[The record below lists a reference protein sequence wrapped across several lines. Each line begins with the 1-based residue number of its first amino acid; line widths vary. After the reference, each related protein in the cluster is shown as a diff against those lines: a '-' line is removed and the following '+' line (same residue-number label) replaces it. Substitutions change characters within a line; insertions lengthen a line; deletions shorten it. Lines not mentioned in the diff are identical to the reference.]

1 MRTATQQNEI
11 NVFVTVGTQLPFD
24 RLVRTVDEWAGRHP
38 HAKVFGQIGPT
49 TYHPRHMQWAQ
60 FIEADECRRRVKE
73 ATAVVAHAGM
83 GTIIT
88 SLELGTPIVVVPRQ
102 ASLGEHRNDHQIAT
116 ARNLLAQNRVIVA
129 FDEEHLL
136 EKLAHLERLP
146 GARGVSR
153 YARPQLLAVLREFI
167 ATGRYSGH
175 RAGRVENATANNAAL
190 VPTFAGATAG
200 GGGGEA
206 HLSR

>member
-1 MRTATQQNEI
+1 MRVGTQRGEV

-24 RLVRTVDEWAGRHP
+24 RLVRTVDAWAGDHP
-38 HAKVFGQIGPT
+38 HARVFGQIGPT
-49 TYHPRHMQWAQ
+49 TYCPQHMQWEQ
-60 FIEADECRRRVKE
+60 FIDAEECRRRVAE

-88 SLELGTPIVVVPRQ
+88 SLEMGTPIVVFPRQ

-136 EKLAHLERLP
+136 EKLAHLGRLP

-153 YARPQLLAVLREFI
+153 YARPQLLGVLREFI
-167 ATGRYSGH
+167 TTGEYRVARPGSTVDTELDTAVFEPAV
-175 RAGRVENATANNAAL
+175 AGVGQ
-190 VPTFAGATAG
+190 P
-200 GGGGEA
+200 
-206 HLSR
+206 H